1 MAASSLGN
9 APRFLMIFRKD
20 RFTDSTVLVVYMIF
34 RISAGKAKKG
44 MTCSQFRFHIV
55 LIVRYCLPHFSA
67 NRFSSCWA
75 ASRAWGSVYF
85 LQVVRDRLSVFGA
98 HIVQAVP
105 HQMDNAELYLSLRVD
120 ALDGGLR
127 EILSNHRRKR

>member
-34 RISAGKAKKG
+34 RISAGKGKKRND
-44 MTCSQFRFHIV
+44 MLPVPRFPHRADCEV
-55 LIVRYCLPHFSA
+55 LFTPLLREPIQLLLGGFP
-67 NRFSSCWA
+67 
-75 ASRAWGSVYF
+75 AWGSVYF

-98 HIVQAVP
+98 HIVQ
-105 HQMDNAELYLSLRVD
+105 
-120 ALDGGLR
+120 
-127 EILSNHRRKR
+127 

>member
-44 MTCSQFRFHIV
+44 MTCSQFRFPHRADCEV
-55 LIVRYCLPHFSA
+55 LFTPLLREPIQFLLGGF
-67 NRFSSCWA
+67 
-75 ASRAWGSVYF
+75 RAWGSVYF